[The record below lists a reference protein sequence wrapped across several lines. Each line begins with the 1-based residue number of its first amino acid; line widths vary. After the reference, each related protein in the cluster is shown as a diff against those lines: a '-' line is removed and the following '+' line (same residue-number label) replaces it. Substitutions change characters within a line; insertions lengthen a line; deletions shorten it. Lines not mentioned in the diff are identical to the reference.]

1 MSIPLD
7 IYDQRILALL
17 QEESSLSTAEIAE
30 RIGLS
35 QSLCWRRIQRLKEEG
50 VIRKQVTLL
59 DRKKIGLNTQ
69 VFAQIKLNAHGRK
82 NLTDF
87 AEAMHQFPEVL
98 ECHVLMG
105 AVDFMLRIVTRDIES
120 YERFFF
126 EKLSAVPGIQ
136 EVNSIVALSEIK
148 STTTLPLLAPE
159 PSRRTPAHDHQQ
171 DQVQLLPPP
180 LRRLPDRQRHRQ
192 RAGDHGRH
200 RHAPAYRTGHHRR
213 AGGTGH
219 RLRVRAAGGCAQ
231 PPGRLCHPRLGAVRR
246 EWVVEQHRRIAAALE
261 YPAE

>member
-1 MSIPLD
+1 MSTTTESRPLAFRMQLKPGVAAAAAVVTAPHVTAD
-7 IYDQRILALL
+7 DTGAGLALEAVEAAAL
-17 QEESSLSTAEIAE
+17 VKCDVMVTV
-30 RIGLS
+30 GS
-35 QSLCWRRIQRLKEEG
+35 QITWQPLRQKLEAAG
-50 VIRKQVTLL
+50 YIRKRVALL

-148 STTTLPLLAPE
+148 STTTLPLLAP
-159 PSRRTPAHDHQQ
+159 
-171 DQVQLLPPP
+171 
-180 LRRLPDRQRHRQ
+180 
-192 RAGDHGRH
+192 
-200 RHAPAYRTGHHRR
+200 
-213 AGGTGH
+213 
-219 RLRVRAAGGCAQ
+219 
-231 PPGRLCHPRLGAVRR
+231 
-246 EWVVEQHRRIAAALE
+246 
-261 YPAE
+261 